1 GRAVSGFLDRSYWL
15 DVGTPA
21 ALCLGS
27 SDVVRGIAAS
37 AAYARPPAECLIDDT
52 ASVAESAA
60 IRGGSAVGPGATVE
74 HGAVLDGSLVAKDA
88 WISADATIVNSV
100 VGPGARIG
108 RGTLL
113 RDAVVG
119 DGAQIG
125 AGCELL
131 AGARIWN
138 DVVIPDGGVRFSS
151 DV

>member
-1 GRAVSGFLDRSYWL
+1 V
-15 DVGTPA
+15 
-21 ALCLGS
+21 
-27 SDVVRGIAAS
+27 
-37 AAYARPPAECLIDDT
+37 
-52 ASVAESAA
+52 
-60 IRGGSAVGPGATVE
+60 TVE